1 MGGAGAQQLDPGY
14 QGFATGLPA
23 GRGPVPLGN
32 GTEGVAQTGGGKRC
46 PWSWWTGA
54 HEPPQPPAHFPSMG
68 SQSPE
73 LPVMSPTPRGQLAH
87 SAHSAWWQPHL
98 RGCSAAALPGAYRII
113 LHSKLRIIPGDKCFI
128 FSIIHT
134 RKLSHRGLGQVHK
147 VTQLGSSRAGVQVPV

>member
-54 HEPPQPPAHFPSMG
+54 HEPPQPPSPFPKYG
-68 SQSPE
+68 Q
-73 LPVMSPTPRGQLAH
+73 PVSRAPRDV
-87 SAHSAWWQPHL
+87 PNP
-98 RGCSAAALPGAYRII
+98 PGAAGPQRA
-113 LHSKLRIIPGDKCFI
+113 LSLVAAPFARVLGGRLARRLPDHSSL
-128 FSIIHT
+128 
-134 RKLSHRGLGQVHK
+134 
-147 VTQLGSSRAGVQVPV
+147 